1 MANKQRNTWQFKWL
15 LTILNCLLIS
25 LAMAGEDFYTLLK
38 IEKDAETAQIKKAFR
53 KASLEYHPDKN
64 PGKLS

>member
-38 IEKDAETAQIKKAFR
+38 IEKDAETA
-53 KASLEYHPDKN
+53 
-64 PGKLS
+64 